1 MGTQSI
7 NTMLTRRISVL
18 LVYAV
23 IGLTLAIAL
32 EEIVPLSEVE
42 GESDLKVAFIE
53 TSDGKLIVSSDGSIV
68 SSDGKPSEALKGKWG
83 QINARTTVWKENKDF
98 CGNNMTCSEE
108 AAQKAMVIERRDLD
122 AGAIGICAE
131 KNSLM
136 TEEVNVLKAEVKA
149 GEDKIA
155 TFMQVVKNM
164 KESAKVKAAA
174 KEPAKTAGKGQADQK
189 IRTQGKGKGVRML
202 GDSTHGT
209 TTVSA
214 DPDVRILAPNRK
226 MILEAINVAGVSNA
240 THFSTSLSR
249 NGTEYVSI
257 FACRRKTMQLH
268 IELKATKIA
277 RANCDTEQMRI
288 AQDQQL
294 ETGGGA
300 ELPSQPVS

>member
-1 MGTQSI
+1 MGTQSMG
-7 NTMLTRRISVL
+7 TMLNRRISVL

-53 TSDGKLIVSSDGSIV
+53 TSDGKLIV

-288 AQDQQL
+288 AQD
-294 ETGGGA
+294 
-300 ELPSQPVS
+300 

>member
-1 MGTQSI
+1 MS
-7 NTMLTRRISVL
+7 
-18 LVYAV
+18 
-23 IGLTLAIAL
+23 
-32 EEIVPLSEVE
+32 EEIS
-42 GESDLKVAFIE
+42 
-53 TSDGKLIVSSDGSIV
+53 
-68 SSDGKPSEALKGKWG
+68 
-83 QINARTTVWKENKDF
+83 
-98 CGNNMTCSEE
+98 
-108 AAQKAMVIERRDLD
+108 
-122 AGAIGICAE
+122 
-131 KNSLM
+131 
-136 TEEVNVLKAEVKA
+136 VLKAEVKA

-155 TFMQVVKNM
+155 AFMRAIEKI
-164 KESAKVKAAA
+164 KEPEIAKAAA

-189 IRTQGKGKGVRML
+189 IRTKGKGEGVRML

-226 MILEAINVAGVSNA
+226 MILEAINQAQVSNA
-240 THFSTSLSR
+240 THFVTGMSR

-257 FACRRKTMQLH
+257 FACRRKAMQLH
-268 IELKATKIA
+268 IELNATKIA